1 MNLNIDINKIFNNI
15 KNNLKPKNIAERIKN
30 MPRLDQV
37 YWSKVIAA
45 ILIGVIF
52 GVTNFTNWPAVLTM
66 FSIYVLISGA
76 WALAV
81 RKVEPGI
88 KIRSYFLKGLMQFL
102 ITAIA
107 LWTLILNMMYVPFA
121 DF

>member
-1 MNLNIDINKIFNNI
+1 LNIDFNKIFNKI
-15 KNNLKPKNIAERIKN
+15 IEFFKPKNIAARIKV
-30 MPRLDQV
+30 MPRMDQI

-52 GVTNFTNWPAVLTM
+52 GVSNFSNWPAVLTM
-66 FSIYVLISGA
+66 FGIYVIISGA

-88 KIRSYFLKGLMQFL
+88 KIRSYFLKGLMQYL
-102 ITAIA
+102 ITSIA
-107 LWTLILNMMYVPFA
+107 LWTLILNLMYVPFA

>member
-1 MNLNIDINKIFNNI
+1 MNLNIDFNKIFNKI
-15 KNNLKPKNIAERIKN
+15 IEFFKPKNIAAKVKA
-30 MPRLDQV
+30 MPRMDQI

-45 ILIGVIF
+45 ILIGIIF
-52 GVTNFTNWPAVLTM
+52 GVSNFANYPAVLTM
-66 FSIYVLISGA
+66 FGLYVIISGA

-88 KIRSYFLKGLMQFL
+88 KILSYFLKGLMQYL

-107 LWTLILNMMYVPFA
+107 LWTLILNLMYIPFA

>member
-1 MNLNIDINKIFNNI
+1 MNKIFNRI
-15 KNNLKPKNIAERIKN
+15 KEALKPKNIAEKIKG
-30 MPRLDQV
+30 MPRMDQV

-45 ILIGVIF
+45 VLIGIIF
-52 GVTNFTNWPAVLTM
+52 GVSNFSNWPAILTM
-66 FSIYVLISGA
+66 FAIYVIISGT
-76 WALAV
+76 WFLAL

-88 KIRSYFLKGLMQFL
+88 KIRSYFLKGLMQYL

-107 LWTLILNMMYVPFA
+107 LWTLILNLMYIPFA